1 MNDPKALL
9 TAHGLAAKKS
19 FGQNFLR
26 DQRVHA
32 AVAQALGAMAG
43 DHIVE
48 LGAGL
53 GTLTHHLAA
62 TTAKVFAVERDRELV
77 PILRQEFAQQANVSI
92 VEGNAKAL
100 DFAAYAPPP
109 PARLFVAGNIPYQ
122 LTSPIIFAVLAERAR
137 VAAVALLVQREVAD
151 RIVAPPG
158 SRTYGLLSVLIG
170 AVADVRKVMNVGRGA
185 FVPPPRVDSAVIAWR
200 FRAVETSEDF
210 VPLVKA
216 AFQQRRKTLRNAIAA
231 FPHAIA
237 AAPALGIDLQARP
250 ETLTPVQFV
259 ALASA
264 RLAAR

>member
-9 TAHGLAAKKS
+9 DSHGLSAKKS

-26 DQRVHA
+26 DQRVHE
-32 AVAQALGAMAG
+32 AVAKALGAELG
-43 DHIVE
+43 DHIIE

-62 TTAKVFAVERDRELV
+62 SGAHVHAVERDRELV
-77 PILRQEFAQQANVSI
+77 PILREEFANAANVTI
-92 VEGNAKAL
+92 VEGNAKAI
-100 DFAAYAPPP
+100 DFASYAPAA
-109 PARLFVAGNIPYQ
+109 PARLFIAGNIPYQ
-122 LTSPIIFAVLAERAR
+122 LTSSIIFATLAARAQ
-137 VAAVALLVQREVAD
+137 VTAAAFLVQREVAD

-200 FRAVETSEDF
+200 FRETKTSEDF

-216 AFQQRRKTLRNAIAA
+216 AFQQRRKTLRNAISG
-231 FPHAIA
+231 FPRAIA
-237 AAPALGIDLQARP
+237 AAPTLCIDLQARP
-250 ETLTPVQFV
+250 ETLTPAQFV
-259 ALASA
+259 ALAGA
-264 RLAAR
+264 T

>member
-1 MNDPKALL
+1 MNDPKKLL
-9 TAHGLAAKKS
+9 DTHGLSAKKS

-26 DQRVHA
+26 DQRVHE
-32 AVAQALGAMAG
+32 AVAQALGAHAG

-62 TTAKVFAVERDRELV
+62 TQAQVHAVERDRELV
-77 PILRQEFAQQANVSI
+77 PILRQEFAAVPNVAI
-92 VEGNAKAL
+92 VEGNAKAI
-100 DFAAYAPPP
+100 DFASFAPPAP
-109 PARLFVAGNIPYQ
+109 GRLFIAGNIPYQ
-122 LTSPIIFAVLAERAR
+122 LTSAIIFATLEARAHI
-137 VAAVALLVQREVAD
+137 AAAAFLVQREVAD

-200 FRAVETSEDF
+200 FRKVETSEDF

-216 AFQQRRKTLRNAIAA
+216 AFQQRRKTLRNCISA
-231 FPHAIA
+231 FPEALA
-237 AAPALGIDLQARP
+237 RAPALGIDLQARP
-250 ETLTPVQFV
+250 ETLTPAQFV
-259 ALASA
+259 ALAA
-264 RLAAR
+264 R

>member
-9 TAHGLAAKKS
+9 QTHGLSAKKS

-26 DQRVHA
+26 DQRVHE
-32 AVAQALGAMAG
+32 AVAKALGAKAG

-62 TTAKVFAVERDRELV
+62 TTAQVYAVERDRELV
-77 PILRQEFAQQANVSI
+77 PILQSEFAQVTNVAI
-92 VEGNAKAL
+92 VEGNAKAI
-100 DFAAYAPPP
+100 DFSGYAPLAPS
-109 PARLFVAGNIPYQ
+109 RLFIAGNIPYQ
-122 LTSPIIFAVLAERAR
+122 LTSPIIFATLEQRAHI
-137 VAAVALLVQREVAD
+137 AACAFLVQREVAD

-170 AVADVRKVMNVGRGA
+170 AVADLRKVMNVGRGA

-200 FRAVETSEDF
+200 FKDIAVSADF
-210 VPLVKA
+210 MPLVKA
-216 AFQQRRKTLRNAIAA
+216 AFQQRRKTLRNCISG
-231 FPHAIA
+231 FPRAIA

-250 ETLTPVQFV
+250 ETLTPQQFV
-259 ALASA
+259 ALA
-264 RLAAR
+264 AAQ